1 MKQLKLFQINDV
13 PENAPNNNWWEQHQK
28 KEPDVKTTKKY
39 FRSKEEY
46 YKSEE
51 WEKIRIFALHRTQNR
66 CQRCGAEKNLEV
78 HHLTYDNLYN
88 EKPQDLEVLCKKC
101 HYRADRERE
110 SDNRYNNALDTYMS
124 KKYGEDW
131 DYFDGCEEEFDAWLE
146 RQQDDY

>member
-1 MKQLKLFQINDV
+1 MKQLKLFQINDE
-13 PENAPNNNWWEQHQK
+13 PENDPNNWWEQHHK
-28 KEPDVKTTKKY
+28 KEPYVKITKKY

-51 WEKIRIFALHRTQNR
+51 WEKIRIFTLHRAQNR
-66 CQRCGAEKNLEV
+66 CQRCGAEKNLQV

-110 SDNRYNNALDTYMS
+110 SDNWYNNALDTYMS

-146 RQQDDY
+146 RQRDDY